1 MILKIS
7 LTAKSRLIL
16 SLPIKNLQ
24 GLISTHKFSAYRIL
38 IIQLQQMKQIPQTE
52 YHHKTPN

>member
-24 GLISTHKFSAYRIL
+24 GLISTYKFSAYRIL